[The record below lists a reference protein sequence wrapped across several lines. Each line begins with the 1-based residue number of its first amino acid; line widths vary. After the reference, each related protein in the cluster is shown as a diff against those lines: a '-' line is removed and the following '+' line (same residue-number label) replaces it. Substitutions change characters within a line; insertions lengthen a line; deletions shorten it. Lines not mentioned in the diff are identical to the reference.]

1 MPFFLKRETA
11 IVLSSHLP
19 MAFNFSNLQPE
30 KKAKK
35 LVEPIEL
42 FQSRRIT
49 DSSINDLWLAQGDAL
64 RSWHKNREKRDVAVS
79 LNTGAGKTLVGLLM
93 AQSLVNE
100 TRGVVLYV
108 CSSIQL
114 VLQTEAKAL
123 GYGLPITTYFGGEF
137 SNDLAN
143 SGEAACITTYQALF
157 NGRSIFANKE
167 IAGIIFD
174 DAHAAEHLLRDHY
187 TLQLKRE
194 TFPQLYG
201 ELTALFRDYF
211 HKAGKVSSFDEI
223 VEGRLAKL
231 MLVHPAE
238 TRGLHSAILA
248 ALRGVKVDHDKSTLF
263 AWSHLKDHID
273 LCAVL
278 VSGEGITI
286 APPFIP
292 VRTMPYFARRDTR
305 RIYLSATFTGED
317 AFIRTFGRK
326 PDLTIAPTTTAGECE
341 RMILIPSLIV
351 GVSDDRSFAEQVI
364 ASRKALIL
372 TPSGGRSKLWAQ
384 VATAARE
391 NVAEA
396 IEDFKK
402 ASPPEKLL
410 LTARYDGVDLPGDT
424 CRLVVIDELPT
435 GMGPLERFLWEYLG
449 LTSMLRTAVAS
460 RVVQSFGRISRGM
473 SDHGVAILTG
483 KRLIGWLRVPRNRE
497 ILPRFLQKQL
507 LLGANMSSGMR
518 PDDMN
523 GAIDSC
529 LARDSAWVSAYENYM
544 NQADSEDPVIPAA
557 VLSELATAEMQFA
570 EAMWKRDYAT
580 ATAVLQETL
589 EESARYSPAWHGWHK
604 LWVGFAFDCSGD
616 SAAAASLYRHAFSTL
631 VNLPRPLGSAQ
642 EASFPEQVI
651 NAALNFEQ
659 TAEGRIRVPK
669 NLEKELAALKGNGSP
684 AQVEEA
690 LRRLGQYLG
699 LASSRPDQEHGTGP
713 DVLWVAPGV
722 AFCADA
728 KTDKKPTSA
737 YTKDELGQLADHVQW
752 TRQNND
758 GLDVLPV
765 LIGPTYLGCT
775 ESSNPAPEV
784 RGTELA
790 QFASIAQALVGAY
803 RDIAA
808 AAMPLNLTS
817 MVAEQFGKRGL
828 LWADVL
834 PALNL
839 KPLMRAKDA
848 SSEQ

>member
-1 MPFFLKRETA
+1 
-11 IVLSSHLP
+11 

-30 KKAKK
+30 KKGKK
-35 LVEPIEL
+35 LVDPIEL

-64 RSWHKNREKRDVAVS
+64 RSWNQNRALRDIAVS

-93 AQSLVNE
+93 AQSMVNE
-100 TRGVVLYV
+100 TRGLVLYV

-114 VLQTEAKAL
+114 VLQTEAKAV
-123 GYGLPITTYFGGEF
+123 GYGLPITTYHGGEF
-137 SNDLAN
+137 SNDLAT

-157 NGRSIFANKE
+157 NGRSIFANRE

-211 HKAGKVSSFDEI
+211 HKAGKVSSFDEM
-223 VEGRLAKL
+223 VEGRMAKL

-248 ALRGVKVDHDKSTLF
+248 ALRNAKVEQDKSTLF

-286 APPFIP
+286 TSPFIP

-317 AFIRTFGRK
+317 AFIRTFGRRA
-326 PDLTIAPTTTAGECE
+326 DLTIAPTTTAGECE
-341 RMILIPSLIV
+341 RMILVPSFIV
-351 GVSDDRSFAEQVI
+351 GVSDDRGFAEQVI

-372 TPSGGRSKLWAQ
+372 TPSGGRAKLWAKI
-384 VATAARE
+384 ATATRE
-391 NVAEA
+391 NVAGG

-402 ASPPEKLL
+402 ANPPEKLL

-435 GMGPLERFLWEYLG
+435 GIGPLERFLWEYLG

-507 LLGANMSSGMR
+507 MLGSSMSSGMK
-518 PDDMN
+518 PDDLT

-529 LARDSAWVSAYENYM
+529 LQRDPEWVNAYKNYM
-544 NQADSEDPVIPAA
+544 SQTDSEDPVPPAA
-557 VLSELATAEMQFA
+557 VLAELATAEMRFA
-570 EAMWKRDYAT
+570 EAMWKREYSA

-589 EESARYSPAWHGWHK
+589 EASSRYSPAWHGWHK

-616 SAAAASLYRHAFSTL
+616 TSAAATLYRHAFATL
-631 VNLPRPLGSAQ
+631 VNLPRPIGLAR
-642 EASFPEQVI
+642 EAAFPDQVI
-651 NAALNFEQ
+651 NAALNFDQ
-659 TAEGRIRVPK
+659 LADGRIRVPK
-669 NLEKELAALKGNGSP
+669 NLEKDLAALKENGTP
-684 AQVEEA
+684 PQVEEA
-690 LRRLGQYLG
+690 LRKLGQYLG

-713 DVLWVAPGV
+713 DVLWVTSGI

-728 KTDKKPTSA
+728 KTDKKLTSA
-737 YTKDELGQLADHVQW
+737 YTKDEIGQLADHVQW

-758 GLDVLPV
+758 DIDVLPV
-765 LIGPTYLGCT
+765 LIGPAYLGCT
-775 ESSNPAPEV
+775 ESSNPAPEM

-790 QFASIAQALVGAY
+790 QFANIAQSLIGAY

-808 AAMPLNLTS
+808 TALPLNLTGT
-817 MVAEQFGKRGL
+817 VAGQFGKRGL

-839 KPLMRAKDA
+839 KQLTRAKGIAD
-848 SSEQ
+848 EK